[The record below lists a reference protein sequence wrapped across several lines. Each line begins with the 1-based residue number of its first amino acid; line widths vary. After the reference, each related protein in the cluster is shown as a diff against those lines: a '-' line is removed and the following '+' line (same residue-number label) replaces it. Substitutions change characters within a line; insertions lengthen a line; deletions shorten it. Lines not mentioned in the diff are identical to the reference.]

1 MVILLIVECLP
12 SEVFDLE
19 SASAQALELSLSAA
33 KDDELCAQ
41 LDESQ
46 DVHGLELRAMPTL
59 EGKAD
64 KFLGGATSLSVV
76 VAKQGR
82 CL

>member
-1 MVILLIVECLP
+1 M
-12 SEVFDLE
+12 
-19 SASAQALELSLSAA
+19 SAA